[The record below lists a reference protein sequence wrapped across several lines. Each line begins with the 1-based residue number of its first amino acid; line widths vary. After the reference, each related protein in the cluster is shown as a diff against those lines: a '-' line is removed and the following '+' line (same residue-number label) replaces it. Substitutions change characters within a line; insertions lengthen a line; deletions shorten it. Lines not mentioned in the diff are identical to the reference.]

1 MYAVVAEVRE
11 AVADA
16 EEDLKH
22 RLQEQVLSYVALS
35 Y

>member
-1 MYAVVAEVRE
+1 MAEVRE

-22 RLQEQVLSYVALS
+22 RLREQVFLYVALS
-35 Y
+35 